1 LAYALGNPAHQI
13 AETVI
18 LTLVL
23 YFYLPPGGR
32 GLAPQVSQEVFFGG
46 LTVFGLAMIV
56 GRVFDGLSD
65 PLVGHLSDRSRSRF
79 GRRRSFMAAGLP
91 GLALLPALLFWPLGA
106 AGSATNGWFLA
117 AGLSLFFVAFTI
129 FTAPY
134 LALIPEIATGDRER
148 VDLTT
153 LIGVVTFV
161 FLVFYN
167 VAWPAGIELGRSLGL
182 ETPGAV
188 RLVAV
193 LSAALVLAL
202 GAVAVAGVDER
213 RLVHTV
219 PPELGFRQAVAQT
232 LRCTPFLI
240 YLAGQIF
247 FYFAVSVVR
256 PSIVYFATVVLERGE
271 GVAALLG
278 APAAIT
284 APLGFVTFRAVAKRY
299 GARRAIVLCNLLF
312 AAATAPLGLLTP
324 DAPGGPRDALNLGIV
339 LAATSGLGFAS
350 AGFMVLPLVVISQVV
365 DFDALRTGANRAA
378 IFFGVQGFATKGVI
392 GLASATLA
400 FLFARFG
407 NSVDSPLGVVLIG
420 PVAAAGAL
428 VAALFYSLYPER
440 RVLAAVGAAAD
451 ADAAA
456 VDADT
461 AAAERSD

>member
-1 LAYALGNPAHQI
+1 LVNRGRRLAYALGNPANQI

-18 LTLVL
+18 LALVL
-23 YFYLPPGGR
+23 YFYLPPAGR
-32 GLAPQVSQEVFFGG
+32 GLVPQVSQKVFFAG

-56 GRVFDGLSD
+56 GRVFDALAD

-91 GLALLPALLFWPLGA
+91 GLALLPALLFWPPGV

-117 AGLSLFFVAFTI
+117 AGLSLFFVAFTV

-134 LALIPEIATGDRER
+134 LALIPEIATGERER
-148 VDLTT
+148 VNLTT

-167 VAWPAGIELGRSLGL
+167 VAWPAGIELGRNLGL
-182 ETPGAV
+182 ETPGAI

-193 LSAALVLAL
+193 LSAGLVFVL
-202 GAVAVAGVDER
+202 GAAAVAGVDER
-213 RLVHTV
+213 HLARTV
-219 PPELGFRQAVAQT
+219 TPQMNFREALSET

-240 YLAGQIF
+240 FLAGQIF
-247 FYFAVSVVR
+247 FYFSVSIVR
-256 PSIVYFATVVLERGE
+256 PSIVYFATVVLGRGE
-271 GVAALLG
+271 GFAALLG

-284 APLGFVTFRAVAKRY
+284 APLGFLTFQAVAKRY
-299 GARRAIVLCNLLF
+299 GARRAILLCNLMF
-312 AAATAPLGLLTP
+312 AAATAPLWLLTP
-324 DAPGGPRDALNLGIV
+324 DGPGGPRDAFNLTTV

-378 IFFGVQGFATKGVI
+378 IFFGVHGFVTKGVI
-392 GLASATLA
+392 GLSSATLA

-407 NSVDSPLGVVLIG
+407 NSTDSPLGVVLIG
-420 PVAAAGAL
+420 PVAAVGAL
-428 VAALFYSLYPER
+428 IAALFYAFYPEE
-440 RVLAAVGAAAD
+440 RVLAAV
-451 ADAAA
+451 
-456 VDADT
+456 
-461 AAAERSD
+461 AELPDPDGEVL